1 MLCLKLKTKMKK
13 VLLSDSGPETSDS
26 IYSFWRWEKEEDLTV
41 EKVREIVEYCISL
54 GINAFELSSF
64 YGKGKIEQLFGQVL
78 STLSIERNEL
88 VLFTKIGNKQF
99 TESGEFKYEPFTE
112 KSILNQIE
120 SSLINLNSDYIDVVL
135 IENYDPLMNV
145 DAVASVLTSLQLR
158 GKIKH
163 VGVSNFNVQQHKLI
177 ASRLSQ
183 EVVTNHFELN
193 LLNTKAL
200 EDGRIDFIKEQYSKP
215 MAFAPLA
222 DGAILFG
229 HDFRAVTVR
238 ETLQNFT
245 EKYNSNI
252 EQIAVA
258 WIHKLGALPIIGS
271 LSKARINNAA
281 TASNIQ
287 LSYHDWH
294 AIYDVTKTI

>member
-1 MLCLKLKTKMKK
+1 MKK

-78 STLSIERNEL
+78 STLSIDRNEL
-88 VLFTKIGNKQF
+88 VLFTKIGNKQY
-99 TESGEFKYEPFTE
+99 TATGELVYEPFTE
-112 KSILNQIE
+112 KSIINQVETTLLKLNT
-120 SSLINLNSDYIDVVL
+120 DYLDVVL

-177 ASRLSQ
+177 ASRLSH

-193 LLNTKAL
+193 LLNTRAL

-229 HDFRAVTVR
+229 HDFRAVTIR
-238 ETLQNFT
+238 ETLQDFT

-281 TASNIQ
+281 TASSIQ

-294 AIYDVTKTI
+294 VIYDVTKTI

>member
-1 MLCLKLKTKMKK
+1 MKK
-13 VLLSDSGPETSDS
+13 VLLSDSGPETSDA

-41 EKVREIVEYCISL
+41 EKVRDIVDYSVSL
-54 GINAFELSSF
+54 GINAFELSSI
-64 YGKGKIEQLFGQVL
+64 YGKGKIEQLFGEVL
-78 STLSIERNEL
+78 STLSVNRDEL
-88 VLFTKIGNKQF
+88 VLFTKIGNKQY
-99 TESGEFKYEPFTE
+99 TETGEFQYEPFTE

-120 SSLINLNSDYIDVVL
+120 TSLRNLNTEYIDVVL

-163 VGVSNFNVQQHKLI
+163 IGVSNFNVQQHKLI

-222 DGAILFG
+222 DGGILFG

-271 LSKARINNAA
+271 LSKARIKNAA
-281 TASNIQ
+281 TASSIQ

-294 AIYDVTKTI
+294 TIYDVTKTI

>member
-1 MLCLKLKTKMKK
+1 MKK

-54 GINAFELSSF
+54 GINAFELSSI

-88 VLFTKIGNKQF
+88 VLFTKIGNKQY
-99 TESGEFKYEPFTE
+99 TATGELVYEPFTE
-112 KSILNQIE
+112 KSIINQVETTLTKLNT
-120 SSLINLNSDYIDVVL
+120 DYLDVLL

-177 ASRLSQ
+177 ASRLSH

-193 LLNTKAL
+193 LLNTRAL

-229 HDFRAVTVR
+229 HDFRAVTIR
-238 ETLQNFT
+238 ETLQDFT

-281 TASNIQ
+281 TASSIQ

-294 AIYDVTKTI
+294 VIYDVTKTI

>member
-1 MLCLKLKTKMKK
+1 MKK

-54 GINAFELSSF
+54 GINAFELSPF

-281 TASNIQ
+281 TASSIQ

>member
-1 MLCLKLKTKMKK
+1 MKK

-88 VLFTKIGNKQF
+88 VLFTKIGNKQY
-99 TESGEFKYEPFTE
+99 TATGELVYEPFTE
-112 KSILNQIE
+112 KSIINQVETTLSKLNT
-120 SSLINLNSDYIDVVL
+120 DYLDVVL

-177 ASRLSQ
+177 ASRLSH

-193 LLNTKAL
+193 LLNTRAL

-229 HDFRAVTVR
+229 HDFRAVTIR
-238 ETLQNFT
+238 ETLQDFT

-281 TASNIQ
+281 TASSIQ

-294 AIYDVTKTI
+294 VIYDVTKTI

>member
-1 MLCLKLKTKMKK
+1 MKK
-13 VLLSDSGPETSDS
+13 VLLSDSGPETSDA

-41 EKVREIVEYCISL
+41 EKVRDIVDYSVSL
-54 GINAFELSSF
+54 GINAFELSSI
-64 YGKGKIEQLFGQVL
+64 YGKGKIEQLFGEVV
-78 STLSIERNEL
+78 STLSVKRDEL
-88 VLFTKIGNKQF
+88 VLFTKIGNKQY
-99 TESGEFKYEPFTE
+99 TETGEFQYEPFTE

-120 SSLINLNSDYIDVVL
+120 TSLRNLNTEYIDVVL

-145 DAVASVLTSLQLR
+145 DAVASALTSLQLR

-163 VGVSNFNVQQHKLI
+163 IGVSNFNVQQHKLI

-222 DGAILFG
+222 DGGILFG

-271 LSKARINNAA
+271 LSKARIKNAA
-281 TASNIQ
+281 TASSIQ

-294 AIYDVTKTI
+294 TIYDVTKTI

>member
-1 MLCLKLKTKMKK
+1 MKK

-281 TASNIQ
+281 TASSIQ

>member
-1 MLCLKLKTKMKK
+1 MKK

-78 STLSIERNEL
+78 STLSIDRNEL

-99 TESGEFKYEPFTE
+99 TATGELVYEPFTE
-112 KSILNQIE
+112 KSIINQVETTLSKLNT
-120 SSLINLNSDYIDVVL
+120 DYLDVVL

-177 ASRLSQ
+177 ASRLSH

-193 LLNTKAL
+193 LLNTRAL

-229 HDFRAVTVR
+229 HDFRAVTIR
-238 ETLQNFT
+238 ETLQDFT

-281 TASNIQ
+281 TASSIQ

-294 AIYDVTKTI
+294 VIYDVTKTI

>member
-1 MLCLKLKTKMKK
+1 MKK

-78 STLSIERNEL
+78 STLSIDRNEL
-88 VLFTKIGNKQF
+88 VLFTKIGNKQY
-99 TESGEFKYEPFTE
+99 TATGELVYEPFTE
-112 KSILNQIE
+112 KSITNQVETTLLKLNT
-120 SSLINLNSDYIDVVL
+120 DYLDVVL

-177 ASRLSQ
+177 ASRLSH

-193 LLNTKAL
+193 LLNTRAL

-229 HDFRAVTVR
+229 HDFRAVTIR
-238 ETLQNFT
+238 ETLQDFT

-281 TASNIQ
+281 TASSIQ

-294 AIYDVTKTI
+294 VIYDVTKTI

>member
-1 MLCLKLKTKMKK
+1 MKK

-78 STLSIERNEL
+78 SRLSIDRNEL
-88 VLFTKIGNKQF
+88 VLFTKIGNKQY

-120 SSLINLNSDYIDVVL
+120 TSLINLNSEYIDVVL

-163 VGVSNFNVQQHKLI
+163 VGVSNLNVQQHELI

-271 LSKARINNAA
+271 LSKARIKNAA
-281 TASNIQ
+281 TASSIQ

-294 AIYDVTKTI
+294 VIYDVTKTI

>member
-1 MLCLKLKTKMKK
+1 MKK

-54 GINAFELSSF
+54 GINAFELSSI

-78 STLSIERNEL
+78 SRLSIYRNEL
-88 VLFTKIGNKQF
+88 VLFTKIGNKQY

-120 SSLINLNSDYIDVVL
+120 TSLINLNSEYIDVVL

-271 LSKARINNAA
+271 LSKARIKNAA
-281 TASNIQ
+281 TASSIQ

-294 AIYDVTKTI
+294 VIYDVTKTI

>member
-1 MLCLKLKTKMKK
+1 MKK
-13 VLLSDSGPETSDS
+13 VLLSDSGPETSDA

-41 EKVREIVEYCISL
+41 EKVRDIVDYSVSL
-54 GINAFELSSF
+54 GINAFELSSI
-64 YGKGKIEQLFGQVL
+64 YGKGKIEQLFGEVV
-78 STLSIERNEL
+78 STLSVKRDEL
-88 VLFTKIGNKQF
+88 VLFTKIGNKQY
-99 TESGEFKYEPFTE
+99 TETGEFQYEPFTE

-120 SSLINLNSDYIDVVL
+120 TSLRNLNTEYIDVVL

-163 VGVSNFNVQQHKLI
+163 IGVSNFNVQQHKLI

-222 DGAILFG
+222 DGGILFG

-271 LSKARINNAA
+271 LSKARIKNAA
-281 TASNIQ
+281 TASSIQ

-294 AIYDVTKTI
+294 TIYDVTKTI

>member
-1 MLCLKLKTKMKK
+1 MKK

-78 STLSIERNEL
+78 STLSIDRNEL

-99 TESGEFKYEPFTE
+99 TATGELVYEPFSE
-112 KSILNQIE
+112 KSITNQVETTLLKLNT
-120 SSLINLNSDYIDVVL
+120 DYLDVVL

-177 ASRLSQ
+177 ASRLSH

-193 LLNTKAL
+193 LLNTRAL

-229 HDFRAVTVR
+229 HDFRAVTIR
-238 ETLQNFT
+238 ETLQDFT

-281 TASNIQ
+281 TASSIQ

-294 AIYDVTKTI
+294 VIYDVTKTI

>member
-1 MLCLKLKTKMKK
+1 MKK
-13 VLLSDSGPETSDS
+13 VLLSDSGPETSDA

-41 EKVREIVEYCISL
+41 EKVRDIVDYSVSL
-54 GINAFELSSF
+54 GINAFELSSI
-64 YGKGKIEQLFGQVL
+64 YGKGKIEQLFGEVF
-78 STLSIERNEL
+78 STLSVNRDEL
-88 VLFTKIGNKQF
+88 VLFTKIGNKQY
-99 TESGEFKYEPFTE
+99 TETGEFQYEPFTE

-120 SSLINLNSDYIDVVL
+120 TSLRNLNTEYIDVVL

-163 VGVSNFNVQQHKLI
+163 IGVSNFNVQQHKLI

-222 DGAILFG
+222 DGGILFG

-271 LSKARINNAA
+271 LSKARIKNAA
-281 TASNIQ
+281 TASSIQ

-294 AIYDVTKTI
+294 TIYDVTKTI

>member
-1 MLCLKLKTKMKK
+1 MKK

-41 EKVREIVEYCISL
+41 EKVREIIEYCISL

-88 VLFTKIGNKQF
+88 VLFTKIGNKQY
-99 TESGEFKYEPFTE
+99 TATGELVYEPFTE
-112 KSILNQIE
+112 KSIINQVETTLSKLNT
-120 SSLINLNSDYIDVVL
+120 DYLDVVL

-177 ASRLSQ
+177 ASRLSH

-193 LLNTKAL
+193 LLNTRAL

-229 HDFRAVTVR
+229 HDFRAVTIR
-238 ETLQNFT
+238 ETLQDFT

-281 TASNIQ
+281 TASSIQ

-294 AIYDVTKTI
+294 VIYDVTKTI

>member
-1 MLCLKLKTKMKK
+1 MKK

-88 VLFTKIGNKQF
+88 VLFTKIGNKQY
-99 TESGEFKYEPFTE
+99 TATGELVYEPFTE
-112 KSILNQIE
+112 KSIINQVETTLLKLNT
-120 SSLINLNSDYIDVVL
+120 DYLDVVL

-177 ASRLSQ
+177 ASRLSH

-193 LLNTKAL
+193 LLNTRAL

-229 HDFRAVTVR
+229 HDFRAVTIR
-238 ETLQNFT
+238 ETLQDFT

-281 TASNIQ
+281 TASSIQ

-294 AIYDVTKTI
+294 VIYDVTKTI

>member
-1 MLCLKLKTKMKK
+1 MKK

-54 GINAFELSSF
+54 GINAFELSSI

-78 STLSIERNEL
+78 STLSIDRNEL
-88 VLFTKIGNKQF
+88 VLFTKIGNKQY

-120 SSLINLNSDYIDVVL
+120 TSLINLNSEYIDVVL
-135 IENYDPLMNV
+135 IENFDPLMNV

-193 LLNTKAL
+193 LLNTRAL

-271 LSKARINNAA
+271 LSKARIKNAA
-281 TASNIQ
+281 TASSIQ

-294 AIYDVTKTI
+294 VIYDVTKTI